1 VSSTQKAFKVLSVG
15 DILGSNSTHNLAV
28 GETATLTSIIPSGFT
43 ATTFLA
49 AIRGLFSEW
58 GGYGIN
64 GNGNLTSD
72 AYPTYKSF
80 STGVTSGSSFDF
92 YHQGGDYVKGQ
103 NLTFSSTAGALTL
116 TGNSGFYVAS
126 KDVYNFADSGGS
138 KTGNNGYE
146 PGNLK
151 LLYQFDTGNQDTTPT
166 INVTYDGTKAAVGD
180 KIELFEGTT
189 LLGTRILTSADVGV
203 ANTTLGVDVALT
215 LSSGVH
221 SIVSKFT
228 DTAGS
233 TVSATAVSVNINGAG
248 SPPTVTNL
256 TVSGDGGVTNAT
268 LNDSAT
274 GYAVVAHNINYNVD
288 KNLTFKGNVSVDSVV
303 SVSLGGQQIGFAS
316 VSAGN
321 FTLKAATNILKPGFY
336 NDLTITVSDATTT
349 ASSGQTTVFSD
360 YKLGWYYAS
369 QSQGN
374 ITGGSGNDLIMAGT
388 SPSGTT
394 IQTGAGNDIVTVGG
408 FGFSSNL
415 TKAISDF
422 TLGSDLVKVNGQTVT
437 AANLSS
443 FVTASASGSSTLLS
457 IDLDG
462 AGAGTTRYNLTLT
475 GISYDPT
482 NTATIFGV

>member
-1 VSSTQKAFKVLSVG
+1 M
-15 DILGSNSTHNLAV
+15 
-28 GETATLTSIIPSGFT
+28 
-43 ATTFLA
+43 
-49 AIRGLFSEW
+49 
-58 GGYGIN
+58 
-64 GNGNLTSD
+64 
-72 AYPTYKSF
+72 
-80 STGVTSGSSFDF
+80 
-92 YHQGGDYVKGQ
+92 
-103 NLTFSSTAGALTL
+103 
-116 TGNSGFYVAS
+116 
-126 KDVYNFADSGGS
+126 
-138 KTGNNGYE
+138 
-146 PGNLK
+146 
-151 LLYQFDTGNQDTTPT
+151 
-166 INVTYDGTKAAVGD
+166 TYDGTKAAVGD
-180 KIELFEGTT
+180 KIELFEGAA

-274 GYAVVAHNINYNVD
+274 GYAVVAQNINYNVD

-336 NDLTITVSDATTT
+336 NDLTITVSDATST

-369 QSQGN
+369 QSLGN
-374 ITGGSGNDLIMAGT
+374 VTGGAGNDLIMAGT

-394 IQTGAGNDIVTVGG
+394 IQTGAGNDVVTVGG
-408 FGFSSNL
+408 FGYSSNL